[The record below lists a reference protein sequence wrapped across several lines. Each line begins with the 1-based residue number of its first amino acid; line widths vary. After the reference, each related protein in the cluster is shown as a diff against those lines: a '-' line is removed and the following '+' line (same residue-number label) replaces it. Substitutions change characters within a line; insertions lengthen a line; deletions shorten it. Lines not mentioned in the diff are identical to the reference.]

1 MRCNL
6 KLVRDKGPL
15 TARTPE
21 ISRRQMLG
29 RLGAIGSGGLAASLA
44 AACTASTGVRT
55 SAAPVPTSSR
65 AVPRSPAPVRTGVP
79 ANALNVRHF
88 GARGDGRTDD
98 TSAISAALAALRSGQ
113 ILVFPAGTY
122 RHSAV
127 LSVATEGVTLE
138 GPGRLYATAEQ
149 TSALRIDAPGVTVR
163 RMVVAMGSTTRRW
176 SDEDQ
181 HKIFVAPHE
190 GISVSDV
197 RIEGSAAA
205 GLFCYGARDFRFTRV
220 SVSDTRADGIHMTN
234 GSQRGTVESPHISR
248 SGDDG
253 VAVVSYA
260 TDPRP
265 CRHIDVFSP
274 QVRTT
279 TGGRGVSVV
288 GGEDISYHDIDIDRS
303 AAAAVYVACEG
314 TRFVT
319 RSVARV
325 LVQAGVVT
333 NANTNSADDQGAVLV
348 YNGRAGASVADVT
361 ISDLT
366 VTGTRAS
373 ASRQIG
379 AVADGPT
386 DVLSNVVFRDLRL
399 ADEPMP
405 YQGDAPRSSFT
416 LVDVRAAGTVVRPA

>member
-1 MRCNL
+1 MRCTVNL
-6 KLVRDKGPL
+6 MLDRGPL
-15 TARTPE
+15 IARTPE
-21 ISRRQMLG
+21 ISRRQLLS
-29 RLGAIGSGGLAASLA
+29 RLGAVGSAVLTASVA
-44 AACTASTGVRT
+44 AACTASRRAHR
-55 SAAPVPTSSR
+55 SAPP
-65 AVPRSPAPVRTGVP
+65 
-79 ANALNVRHF
+79 NALDVRDF
-88 GARGDGRTDD
+88 GARGDARTDD
-98 TSAISAALAALRSGQ
+98 TSAIAAALTALRSGQ

-122 RHSAV
+122 RHSGV

-190 GISVSDV
+190 GIRITDV

-220 SVSDTRADGIHMTN
+220 LVGDTRADGIHMTN
-234 GSQRGTVESPHISR
+234 ASQYGTVESPRVMR

-260 TDPRP
+260 TDPGP
-265 CRHIDVFSP
+265 CHHIEVFSP

-279 TGGRGVSVV
+279 RGGRGVSVV
-288 GGEDISYHDIDIDRS
+288 GGEDISYHDIGIDRS
-303 AAAAVYVACEG
+303 AAAAVYIACEDS
-314 TRFVT
+314 RFVT

-325 LVQAGVVT
+325 LVGGGALT
-333 NANTNSADDQGAVLV
+333 NANTNPADDQGSVLV
-348 YNGRAGASVADVT
+348 YNGRAGASVDHVT
-361 ISDLT
+361 ISDLS
-366 VTGTRAS
+366 VTGTRTT

-386 DVLSNVVFRDLRL
+386 DVLSKIVFRNLRL
-399 ADEPMP
+399 ADEPTP
-405 YQGDAPRSSFT
+405 FQGNAPLNSFT
-416 LVDVRAAGTVVRPA
+416 LVDVRAAGTEVRPTQ